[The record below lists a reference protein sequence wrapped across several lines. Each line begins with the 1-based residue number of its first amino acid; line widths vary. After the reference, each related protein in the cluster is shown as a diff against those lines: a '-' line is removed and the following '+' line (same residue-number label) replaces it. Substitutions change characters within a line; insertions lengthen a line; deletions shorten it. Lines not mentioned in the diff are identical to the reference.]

1 MATNVIVAVRAR
13 PFNKREKGLD
23 SKLCLKM
30 DDGVSTVITDVTNGE
45 SKTFTFDH
53 SYWYNT
59 SQETVFR
66 DLGEKVVG

>member
-45 SKTFTFDH
+45 SKHLH
-53 SYWYNT
+53 ST
-59 SQETVFR
+59 TAIGTIPR
-66 DLGEKVVG
+66 RKLCLLI